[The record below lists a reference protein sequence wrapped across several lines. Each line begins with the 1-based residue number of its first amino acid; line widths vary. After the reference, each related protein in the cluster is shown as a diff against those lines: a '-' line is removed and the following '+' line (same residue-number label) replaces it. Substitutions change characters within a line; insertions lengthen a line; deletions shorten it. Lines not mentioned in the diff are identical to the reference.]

1 MDAILHAQLDQ
12 RRAEHLYRTRLNV
25 ASGCSSTLEVD
36 GSTLINFCSND
47 YLGLA
52 SHPEINQA
60 LKKAVDQYGIGS
72 GASHLIS
79 GHSTAHQQLEEQL
92 ADFTGRPRALLY
104 STGYMA
110 NMGTINALVG
120 RHDLVLQ
127 DQLNHASLLDGGHL
141 SRAIS
146 QRYKHSDLDNLQQ
159 RLEQSSAARK
169 LIVTD
174 GVFSMDGDLASLA
187 QLSEMAAAHNGWLM
201 VDDAHGF
208 GVLGK
213 QGGGLVEE
221 LNLSCEQVP
230 ILVGTLGKSFGT
242 FGAFV
247 AGSEALIESLIQF
260 SRSYI
265 YTTAMPPAIA
275 AATLTSLKIVR
286 KETWRREKLASLIA
300 QFRRG
305 AEQIGLQL
313 MDSSTPIQPV
323 VINDDQKVMQISA
336 ALREQGFLVGAIRPP
351 TVPVGSGR
359 LRITLS
365 ADHSEQQVDQ
375 LLEAL
380 DTSFTNVAVTKSTV
394 AKSL

>member
-1 MDAILHAQLDQ
+1 
-12 RRAEHLYRTRLNV
+12 
-25 ASGCSSTLEVD
+25 
-36 GSTLINFCSND
+36 
-47 YLGLA
+47 
-52 SHPEINQA
+52 
-60 LKKAVDQYGIGS
+60 
-72 GASHLIS
+72 
-79 GHSTAHQQLEEQL
+79 
-92 ADFTGRPRALLY
+92 
-104 STGYMA
+104 MA

-141 SRAIS
+141 SRATS
-146 QRYKHSDLDNLQQ
+146 QRYKHADLDNLQQ
-159 RLEQSSAARK
+159 RLEQSTANRK

-174 GVFSMDGDLASLA
+174 GVFSMDGDLAPLKE
-187 QLSEMAAAHNGWLM
+187 LSAMATKHNGWLM
-201 VDDAHGF
+201 IDDAHGF
-208 GVLGK
+208 GVLGE

-221 LNLSCEQVP
+221 LNLSYEQVP
-230 ILVGTLGKSFGT
+230 VLVGTLGKSFGT

-275 AATLTSLKIVR
+275 AATLTSLKILR
-286 KETWRREKLASLIA
+286 EETWRREKLASLIT

-323 VINDDQKVMQISA
+323 VVNNDQKVMQISA

-359 LRITLS
+359 LRITFS
-365 ADHSEQQVDQ
+365 ADHSEEQVDQ
-375 LLEAL
+375 LLAAL
-380 DTSFTNVAVTKSTV
+380 DSSDIGQ
-394 AKSL
+394 

>member
-1 MDAILHAQLDQ
+1 MDAILQGQLDQ

-36 GSTLINFCSND
+36 GSTLVNFCSND

-52 SHPEINQA
+52 NHSEINQA
-60 LKKAVDQYGIGS
+60 LKKAVEQYGTGS

-79 GHSTAHQQLEEQL
+79 GHSTAHEQLEEQL

-141 SRAIS
+141 SRATS

-174 GVFSMDGDLASLA
+174 GVFSMDGDLAPLA

-230 ILVGTLGKSFGT
+230 VLVGTLGKSFGT

-286 KETWRREKLASLIA
+286 EETWRREKLASLIA
-300 QFRRG
+300 RFRRG

-313 MDSSTPIQPV
+313 MASSTPIQPV

-375 LLEAL
+375 LLNAL
-380 DTSFTNVAVTKSTV
+380 DIAAKTIVVTESK
-394 AKSL
+394 

>member
-60 LKKAVDQYGIGS
+60 LKKAVDEYGTGS

-187 QLSEMAAAHNGWLM
+187 QLSDIAAAHNGWLM

-230 ILVGTLGKSFGT
+230 VLVGTLGKSFGT

-286 KETWRREKLASLIA
+286 EETWRREKLASLIS

-313 MDSSTPIQPV
+313 MDSLTPIQPV

-336 ALREQGFLVGAIRPP
+336 ELREQGFLVGAIRPP

-359 LRITLS
+359 LRITFS

-375 LLEAL
+375 LLNAL
-380 DTSFTNVAVTKSTV
+380 DIAAKTIAVTESK
-394 AKSL
+394 